1 MKQPKKLTRT
11 QKEIVH
17 SQGYNVDEWMVRR
30 ETEFHVCLV
39 HKDAGRRVTIDKCI
53 RRARR

>member
-30 ETEFHVCLV
+30 ETEFHLFLV
-39 HKDAGRRVTIDKCI
+39 HKDTGRRITIDNYI